1 MPPHHDVL
9 LARVRREGHQHRAP
23 ERALSEHLHVRDG
36 GTIRMEDGGW
46 RMEDEDEVKTAEEAV
61 SCARCVSFA
70 PPRAVSPKVSASFL
84 RREVNERRRRARGE
98 EDTARF

>member
-1 MPPHHDVL
+1 
-9 LARVRREGHQHRAP
+9 
-23 ERALSEHLHVRDG
+23 
-36 GTIRMEDGGW
+36 
-46 RMEDEDEVKTAEEAV
+46 MEDEDEVKTAEEAV

-70 PPRAVSPKVSASFL
+70 PPRAVSPKVSASF